1 MRDLATAYRRANGC
15 AGCHANLPPELHKAG
30 HPIPRFELA
39 RQLAELPPHWRD
51 FEPSQSGAAWLTS
64 QAALLRELCWMADK
78 GQPQTDRIEA
88 LHWILRGTRL
98 GGEYLP
104 TETAP
109 APLRAAADRLAKTAS
124 ASRWETR
131 QTRAEFDRLA
141 GLAVQVRDAAAPVA
155 FARAEVLT
163 PALQAMILGLPPKVM
178 EQAKSPLVTLN
189 EALRSSAIF
198 DAKRYTELVAELVSA
213 VQATP

>member
-1 MRDLATAYRRANGC
+1 MRDLSTAYRRANSC
-15 AGCHANLPPELHKAG
+15 AGCHGNLPSELHKAG

-64 QAALLRELCWMADK
+64 QATLLREICWMAEK
-78 GQPQTDRIEA
+78 SQPQTARIDA

-98 GGEYLP
+98 GSELLP
-104 TETAP
+104 SETAP
-109 APLRAAADRLAKTAS
+109 VPLRAAADRLAKAATT
-124 ASRWETR
+124 SRWEPK

-163 PALQAMILGLPPKVM
+163 PALQAMIFGLPPRVM
-178 EQAKSPLVTLN
+178 ERAKTSLGTLN